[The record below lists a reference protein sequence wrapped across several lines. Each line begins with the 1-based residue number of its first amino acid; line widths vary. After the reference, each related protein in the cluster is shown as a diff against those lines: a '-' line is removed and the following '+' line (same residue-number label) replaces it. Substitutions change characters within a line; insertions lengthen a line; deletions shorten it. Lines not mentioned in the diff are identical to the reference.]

1 MKKLYLSILL
11 LFIKTATAQTENDAI
26 MMNKN
31 LFCVGAVF
39 SHSSWTNYWEG
50 TFKRDNPNLGTVS
63 TTMIGLMGNYGLTNK
78 INLIF
83 NVPYVQTNASAGTMR
98 GESGIQDLSF
108 TAKYN
113 FLEKN
118 FGTNSFSLYTMAGFS
133 VPLTSYTADYLPLS
147 IGLRSKTAT
156 LRLMADLQHGNFFG
170 TASTSYTKR
179 DNIMI
184 DRNSYFTT
192 RMHYTSEVDMPDAIG
207 SNFRAGYRT
216 QWIIAEAVYETW
228 VTQKGGF
235 DITKNNMPFPSN
247 TMNMARLGINAK
259 YVFKKMPMLSLIG
272 GANSVTSGRN
282 VGQATTFYGGAF
294 YIIDF
299 NNAKNEI
306 KNEK

>member
-31 LFCVGAVF
+31 LFCVGVVF

-156 LRLMADLQHGNFFG
+156 LRLMADFQHGNFFG

-299 NNAKNEI
+299 NNAKNKI

>member
-156 LRLMADLQHGNFFG
+156 LRLMADFQHGNFFG

-299 NNAKNEI
+299 NNAKNKI

>member
-1 MKKLYLSILL
+1 MKKCYLIILL
-11 LFIKTATAQTENDAI
+11 LFIKTAHSQTETDAI

-31 LFCVGAVF
+31 LFCVGAVY
-39 SHSSWTNYWEG
+39 SHSSWTDYWEG
-50 TFKRDNPNLGTVS
+50 TFKRDNPNLGSVS
-63 TTMIGLMGNYGLTNK
+63 TTMIGVMGNYGLTNK
-78 INLIF
+78 INLLF

-118 FGTNSFSLYTMAGFS
+118 FGKNSFSLYAMGGFS
-133 VPLTSYTADYLPLS
+133 VPLTNYVADYLPLS
-147 IGLRSKTAT
+147 IGLQSKTAT
-156 LRLMADLQHGNFFG
+156 FRLMADFQHGNFFG
-170 TASTSYTKR
+170 TASASYTKR
-179 DNIMI
+179 DNIKI
-184 DRNSYFTT
+184 DRNTYFTT
-192 RMHYTSEVDMPDAIG
+192 RMHYTNEVDMPDAIG

-247 TMNMARLGINAK
+247 TMNMARLGLNGK
-259 YVFKKMPMLSLIG
+259 YVFKKAPMLSLIG

-282 VGQATTFYGGAF
+282 VGQSTTFYGGAF

-299 NNAKNEI
+299 NKTKKDI
-306 KNEK
+306 QDEK